1 MIAQIILQTSNLN
14 DSSLGCFANG
24 SQGNATQC
32 VIDGTF
38 AAGPSP
44 TLIGLLLAGTLLTSL
59 HIAGDGTVVVPA
71 VVTILFGSSLIAL
84 LPPQYVTLAYTV
96 TVIGVT
102 VAAFAAYQRFTTRGE
117 F

>member
-1 MIAQIILQTSNLN
+1 MIANVFLQTSNLN
-14 DSSLGCFANG
+14 DSSLGCFAEG
-24 SQGNATQC
+24 AQGNATQC

-44 TLIGLLLAGTLLTSL
+44 TLVGLLLAGTLLTSL
-59 HIAGDGTVVVPA
+59 YIAGDGTVVVPS

-84 LPPQYVTLAYTV
+84 LPPQYITLAYTV

-102 VAAFAAYQRFTTRGE
+102 VAAFAAYQRFVTRGE

>member
-1 MIAQIILQTSNLN
+1 MIGTVVLQSSNLN
-14 DSSLGCFANG
+14 DSSLACFANG
-24 SQGNATQC
+24 TEGTATQC

-38 AAGPSP
+38 GAGPSP
-44 TLIGLLLAGTLLTSL
+44 ALIGLLLAGTLLVSL
-59 HIAGDGTVVVPA
+59 HIAGDGTIVVPA
-71 VVTILFGSSLIAL
+71 VVTILLGSSLIAL
-84 LPPQYVTLAYTV
+84 LPPQYVALAYTV